1 MGFFQY
7 AVVEQNDS
15 SMGNWGGQ
23 NKTTKRKF
31 RDFMM
36 QELLGI
42 RIMKQKF
49 IQHIKILQND
59 FFSTLLRDKKLRDKN
74 FKVLRVRLAY

>member
-7 AVVEQNDS
+7 AVVEQNDN

-31 RDFMM
+31 RDFLM
-36 QELLGI
+36 QELLDI

-49 IQHIKILQND
+49 TQHIKILQND

-74 FKVLRVRLAY
+74 LRY